1 MELKMKEKIILIKN
15 NVTEK
20 IQKFRDS
27 PIWENKWFVAAQL
40 LVLFYFI
47 SFKVAYPVNQT
58 VYHFFN
64 GSLFQM
70 DVLKDL
76 SNSAFLIHSKMITL
90 GFVLLVI
97 LLFKRNISL
106 LQFTLTVVAVFI
118 LPIYE
123 WIDMYGHE
131 TVFSLGLYN
140 SIMREGATQ
149 VNPQYT
155 RIVLFVIGLIALI
168 VLVIR
173 KKTRT
178 MDRAFMLLIT
188 GSIIITTFLFHI
200 AIPMGTL
207 KISKDEKIKAFYTE
221 IIEVPIGYA
230 CRNKNCYVLDTQF
243 KQESKKILL
252 DSIKQED
259 QDNFILEAK
268 NYFSNEKNRNYPYLK
283 AVGNFV
289 GTDTTFS
296 ACIYRAKEN
305 KFLCTFD
312 NQQMI
317 SQGLLAKIWF
327 ALLTAIAHFIW
338 IFFGFGL
345 LFLHKYRKIQKIVTS
360 NM

>member
-1 MELKMKEKIILIKN
+1 MREKIILVKN
-15 NVTEK
+15 NIQEK
-20 IQKFRDS
+20 FQKVAELSF
-27 PIWENKWFVAAQL
+27 WNNKWFVVAQL

-47 SFKVAYPVNQT
+47 SFKVAYPVNLT

-64 GSLFQM
+64 GSLFQLEI
-70 DVLKDL
+70 LKTL
-76 SNSAFLIHSKMITL
+76 SNNSFFIHSKMITL

-97 LLFKRNISL
+97 LLFKRNL
-106 LQFTLTVVAVFI
+106 TLFQFTLTVVAVF
-118 LPIYE
+118 LSPIYE
-123 WIDMYGHE
+123 WIDIYGHE
-131 TVFSLGLYN
+131 TIFNMGIYN
-140 SIMREGATQ
+140 PIMREGATQ

-155 RIVLFVIGLIALI
+155 RIVLFLLAFIALT
-168 VLVIR
+168 VLVLI

-178 MDRAFMLLIT
+178 MDRAFMFLIA
-188 GSIIITTFLFHI
+188 GSMIITTFLFHV

-207 KISKDEKIKAFYTE
+207 KLSKDEKIKAFYTE
-221 IIEVPIGYA
+221 LIEVPIGYA
-230 CRNKNCYVLDTQF
+230 CRNKNCYVLDLQF

-252 DSIKQED
+252 DSIKEED
-259 QDNFILEAK
+259 QENFIAEAK
-268 NYFSNEKNRNYPYLK
+268 KYFSNEKNKNYPYLK
-283 AVGNFV
+283 SVGNFI

-296 ACIYRAKEN
+296 ACIFRAKEN

-312 NQQMI
+312 NQQMV

-345 LFLHKYRKIQKIVTS
+345 LFLHKYRKIQKVVTS

>member
-1 MELKMKEKIILIKN
+1 MKEKIISLKNDVKEKVQLIS
-15 NVTEK
+15 
-20 IQKFRDS
+20 DL
-27 PIWENKWFVAAQL
+27 PIWNNKWFVAAQL

-47 SFKVAYPVNQT
+47 SFKIAYPVNLT

-70 DVLKDL
+70 EVLKDL
-76 SNSAFLIHSKMITL
+76 SNTSFLIHSKMITL
-90 GFVLLVI
+90 GFVLLLI
-97 LLFKRNISL
+97 LLFKKSL
-106 LQFTLTVVAVFI
+106 NLIQFTLTVIAVFL

-123 WIDMYGHE
+123 WIDIYGHE
-131 TVFSLGLYN
+131 TVFNLGVYN

-155 RIVLFVIGLIALI
+155 RIVLFILGFIALFVM
-168 VLVIR
+168 VLM

-178 MDRAFMLLIT
+178 MDRVFMFLIA
-188 GSIIITTFLFHI
+188 GSMIVTTFFFHI

-207 KISKDEKIKAFYTE
+207 KLSKDEKIKSFYTE
-221 IIEVPIGYA
+221 LIEVPIGYA
-230 CRNKNCYVLDTQF
+230 CRNKNCYVFDLQF

-252 DSIKQED
+252 NSIKEED
-259 QDNFILEAK
+259 QDVFISEAK
-268 NYFSNEKNRNYPYLK
+268 KYFSNDKNKNYPYLK
-283 AVGNFV
+283 SVGNFV

-296 ACIYRAKEN
+296 ACIFRAKEN

-317 SQGLLAKIWF
+317 SQGFLAKIWF
-327 ALLTAIAHFIW
+327 ALLTAIAHFFW

-345 LFLHKYRKIQKIVTS
+345 LFLHKYYKIQKIVTS
-360 NM
+360 KMNQSS